1 MTRPGLSFAISQHSK
16 YLQTPCEKHMQTSK
30 RMLRYLVD
38 KRDCGLRYRRPEGW
52 AKGQPVPIITYAD
65 ASLQN
70 EEVNGH
76 SSWGFVVLMAETPS
90 APEKEIQAGL
100 ATLIMSLSQAIK
112 SSTTSTNSDHQPKMT
127 ARLLDPT
134 IIKSTKLTDLNWNN
148 WSTNMIRNF
157 KGLEEEEFLNAMDVE
172 KSDREK
178 AEDETEALGLI
189 RASLDEETLDYI
201 DGAPNAERCW
211 TILRMRY
218 KISTDQQHAKLI
230 EKVFQD
236 MEWKEGNRMFQKWL
250 KIQNKFGKI
259 PNFEQLLDGTTTAC
273 MTTRLI
279 IHLWANRLPRN
290 IATILERH
298 LKLSQGKWTDIMYK
312 IDDEIDSLP
321 KNFQKT
327 SSSSASNQTR
337 PDQSQQRSKT
347 KCFFY
352 TKPGHRESECRTK
365 KTWERRNITANM
377 SLMDENP
384 ISEK

>member
-1 MTRPGLSFAISQHSK
+1 MNP
-16 YLQTPCEKHMQTSK
+16 
-30 RMLRYLVD
+30 
-38 KRDCGLRYRRPEGW
+38 
-52 AKGQPVPIITYAD
+52 
-65 ASLQN
+65 
-70 EEVNGH
+70 
-76 SSWGFVVLMAETPS
+76 ETPS
-90 APEKEIQAGL
+90 APEKEIQADL

-112 SSTTSTNSDHQPKMT
+112 SSTTSTNSDQQPKTT

-134 IIKSTKLTDLNWNN
+134 IIKSTKLTDLNWTN
-148 WSTNMIRNF
+148 WSTNMIRNFKGLGILYLF

-172 KSDREK
+172 KTDREK
-178 AEDETEALGLI
+178 AEEETEALGLI

-201 DGAPNAERCW
+201 DGAPNAKRCW
-211 TILRMRY
+211 SMLRMRY

-236 MEWKEGNRMFQKWL
+236 MEWKEGDRMFQKWL
-250 KIQNKFGKI
+250 KIQNKFGEI
-259 PNFEQLLDGTTTAC
+259 PNFEHLLDGTTTAC

-279 IHLWANRLPRN
+279 IHLWANRLPRS

-347 KCFFY
+347 KCFFC
-352 TKPGHRESECRTK
+352 TKLGHRESECRTK

-377 SLMDENP
+377 SLMDENQ